1 MEFLHSL
8 DIDGI
13 RCELRCAL
21 TCSEHTQLFSLDSNQ
36 VSQIVK
42 HSIETKIR
50 SIYNRPWS
58 RGNRANPLDEG
69 SPPVPVEGIVGNS
82 VPYQE
87 LQPTF
92 AANGWPFQPALQA
105 NSLSYTN
112 NPYYFGNMMENRMV
126 PNSVVS
132 YPRMPIF
139 EPVPKRLHVAGEESD
154 DGLEEIVD
162 SSMEGNEEEMIDL
175 VNDSSSDSSDVENG
189 EQAAMRP
196 PPQQIPSNVIF
207 DIDSS
212 SDSFSVC
219 NKRANSPHLPS
230 RSTPPCCLRRPLKNC

>member
-1 MEFLHSL
+1 
-8 DIDGI
+8 
-13 RCELRCAL
+13 
-21 TCSEHTQLFSLDSNQ
+21 
-36 VSQIVK
+36 
-42 HSIETKIR
+42 
-50 SIYNRPWS
+50 
-58 RGNRANPLDEG
+58 
-69 SPPVPVEGIVGNS
+69 
-82 VPYQE
+82 
-87 LQPTF
+87 
-92 AANGWPFQPALQA
+92 
-105 NSLSYTN
+105 
-112 NPYYFGNMMENRMV
+112 MV

-175 VNDSSSDSSDVENG
+175 VNDSSSDSSDGENG

-219 NKRANSPHLPS
+219 NKHANSPHLPS